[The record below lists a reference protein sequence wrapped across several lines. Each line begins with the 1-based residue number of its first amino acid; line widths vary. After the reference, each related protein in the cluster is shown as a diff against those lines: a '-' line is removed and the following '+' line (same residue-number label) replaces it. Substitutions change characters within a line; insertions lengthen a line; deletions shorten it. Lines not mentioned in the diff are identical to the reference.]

1 MGNTTMDMND
11 LYDAGND
18 LVDAVNDAVRRN
30 DFSGLSS
37 SIRKT
42 VKDVSETIQRDVR
55 EYNAKSQKEDI
66 RRRTYRN
73 TAGQGGAHFYDENP
87 YRRYR
92 STAGTGYTRMM
103 NGAKPQQPQ
112 RRYTAKKTPFLQT
125 LVSRQSGWGKIIGG
139 IAGLMI
145 SVPMLLGSLAGVI
158 VGGISGGA
166 VVGLL
171 ATALLTAGCAYAVVT
186 GRKDN
191 ALVKRYYDYAK
202 VIGDAEYIEIEKLA
216 RQSGMT
222 REEVLADI
230 KELMKRNLLKEAWL
244 DEKETTLILTE
255 EVYNQ
260 YQQIRQQS
268 DLLRQQAEKEQEADS
283 DLPAGAREILKE
295 GRDYIQTIH
304 KFNDEIPG
312 VEMSEKLYR
321 LESTMD
327 RIVEQVRK
335 QPESA
340 SELRK
345 LMSYYLP
352 TTVKLLSAYK
362 ELDKQTVNGENI
374 VKTKKEIED
383 ALDTI
388 NDAFEK
394 LLDSLFQSMA
404 WDVSSDISV
413 MQTMFAQDGLT
424 EREMSAQSGQTTQE
438 MEKQVY
444 GTTLTWGDESNTAQ
458 AQGGTAQAQ
467 AGTAQAQ
474 AQGGAAQAQAQQQ
487 MQQESK

>member
-1 MGNTTMDMND
+1 MDIND
-11 LYDAGND
+11 LYGAGED

-37 SIRKT
+37 SIKKT

-55 EYNAKSQKEDI
+55 DYNEKNQREDI
-66 RRRTYRN
+66 RRKSYRN
-73 TAGQGGAHFYDENP
+73 TTGQGAPHAYDRNP

-92 STAGTGYTRMM
+92 STSGQAYGQRVG
-103 NGAKPQQPQ
+103 GAQPQPQVQ
-112 RRYTAKKTPFLQT
+112 RRYRTQKTPFLQK
-125 LVSRQSGWGKIIGG
+125 LVSRSSGIGK
-139 IAGLMI
+139 
-145 SVPMLLGSLAGVI
+145 I
-158 VGGISGGA
+158 VGGIFGMIVGIPMLLTSVADIITGSMSGG
-166 VVGLL
+166 VLTGLL
-171 ATALLTAGCAYAVVT
+171 AGAVIAAGSAYAFIT
-186 GRKDN
+186 GRKDKE
-191 ALVKRYYDYAK
+191 LVKRYYQYAQA
-202 VIGDAEYIEIEKLA
+202 IGDAEYIEIAKLA
-216 RQSGMT
+216 RLTGRT
-222 REEVLADI
+222 RQDVLADI
-230 KELMKRNLLKEAWL
+230 KALMEKGLLTEAWL
-244 DEKETTLILTE
+244 DEQETTLILTE

-260 YQQIRQQS
+260 YRQMREES
-268 DLLRQQAEKEQEADS
+268 DRLRAQAEQEQESDS
-283 DLPAGAREILKE
+283 GLPQNAREIIKE
-295 GRDYIQTIH
+295 GQQYIQTIH
-304 KFNDEIPG
+304 DFNDAIPG

-340 SELRK
+340 AELRK

-362 ELDKQTVNGENI
+362 ELDKQTVNGDNI
-374 VKTKKEIED
+374 VKTKKEIEE

-424 EREMSAQSGQTTQE
+424 EREMAAQEGQTTAE

-444 GTTLTWGDESNTAQ
+444 GTTLTWGDE
-458 AQGGTAQAQ
+458 
-467 AGTAQAQ
+467 
-474 AQGGAAQAQAQQQ
+474 GGAAQAQ
-487 MQQESK
+487 MQEEKR

>member
-1 MGNTTMDMND
+1 MDIND
-11 LYDAGND
+11 LYGAGED

-37 SIRKT
+37 SIKKT

-55 EYNAKSQKEDI
+55 DYNEKNQREDI
-66 RRRTYRN
+66 RRKSYRN
-73 TAGQGGAHFYDENP
+73 TTGQGAPHAYDRNP

-92 STAGTGYTRMM
+92 STSGQAYGQRVG
-103 NGAKPQQPQ
+103 GAQPQVQ
-112 RRYTAKKTPFLQT
+112 RRYRTQKTPFLQK
-125 LVSRQSGWGKIIGG
+125 LVSRSSGIGK
-139 IAGLMI
+139 
-145 SVPMLLGSLAGVI
+145 I
-158 VGGISGGA
+158 VGGIFGMIVGIPMLLTSVADIITGSMSGG
-166 VVGLL
+166 VLTGLL
-171 ATALLTAGCAYAVVT
+171 AGAVIAAGSAYAFIT
-186 GRKDN
+186 GRKDKE
-191 ALVKRYYDYAK
+191 LVKRYYQYAQA
-202 VIGDAEYIEIEKLA
+202 IGDAEYIEIAKLA
-216 RQSGMT
+216 RLTGRT
-222 REEVLADI
+222 RQDVLADI
-230 KELMKRNLLKEAWL
+230 KALMEKGLLTEAWL
-244 DEKETTLILTE
+244 DEQETTLILTE

-260 YQQIRQQS
+260 YRQMREES
-268 DLLRQQAEKEQEADS
+268 DRLRAQAEQEQESDS
-283 DLPAGAREILKE
+283 GLPQNAREIIKE
-295 GRDYIQTIH
+295 GQQYIQTIH
-304 KFNDEIPG
+304 DFNDAIPG

-340 SELRK
+340 AELRK

-362 ELDKQTVNGENI
+362 ELDKQTVNGDNI
-374 VKTKKEIED
+374 VKTKKEIEE

-424 EREMSAQSGQTTQE
+424 EREMAAQEGQTTAE

-444 GTTLTWGDESNTAQ
+444 GTTLTWGDE
-458 AQGGTAQAQ
+458 
-467 AGTAQAQ
+467 
-474 AQGGAAQAQAQQQ
+474 GGAAQAQ
-487 MQQESK
+487 MQEEKR